1 MGTSPDLVVITW
13 CCSWMRWRSA
23 AAAGKGSRFPRRRLA
38 GGGRWRCGR
47 LVALSLVRVLSRGG
61 CCRITEGRETR
72 AEDEGKC
79 NKGTGLS
86 SAVGGGGGGSGGG
99 LSPFSALRDE
109 SPAGL
114 HLNVQASLH
123 GAHLHVLVQVSVHVA
138 LRCGQLHLRSGRLAV
153 THTREKHRHATPAA
167 AVLVPCSAPMR

>member
-1 MGTSPDLVVITW
+1 
-13 CCSWMRWRSA
+13 MREMQQGDRS
-23 AAAGKGSRFPRRRLA
+23 F
-38 GGGRWRCGR
+38 
-47 LVALSLVRVLSRGG
+47 LS
-61 CCRITEGRETR
+61 
-72 AEDEGKC
+72 
-79 NKGTGLS
+79 
-86 SAVGGGGGGSGGG
+86 GGSGGG

-167 AVLVPCSAPMR
+167 AVLVPSPLETRAQPQCAKGKPD